1 MAKGPNAHYV
11 VVKYSY
17 FGFFFFWKSVTCR
30 RFAFVSSYSSSLWWG
45 NWSRAEPIF
54 RHLSLLSRLSPPAR
68 SPFRKNWW
76 LRTTLLKCSWIL
88 AFIRPCLHLRS
99 SLSRFYYGS
108 FIFYFSW
115 TVMLTSRVELYV
127 CYLYRGPGEALALYD
142 VTKES
147 YLYTGCSFQCFQA
160 WISFKTSI
168 KHATFFLILELRDVF
183 FLFFFVFSIFLIFLE
198 ILSQHTPCID

>member
-1 MAKGPNAHYV
+1 MPLWAPTVAHSGEETDQEPNL
-11 VVKYSY
+11 
-17 FGFFFFWKSVTCR
+17 FF
-30 RFAFVSSYSSSLWWG
+30 A
-45 NWSRAEPIF
+45 IF
-54 RHLSLLSRLSPPAR
+54 HCWAGLSPSAR

-76 LRTTLLKCSWIL
+76 LRTTLLKKCSWIL

-99 SLSRFYYGS
+99 SVSRFYYGS